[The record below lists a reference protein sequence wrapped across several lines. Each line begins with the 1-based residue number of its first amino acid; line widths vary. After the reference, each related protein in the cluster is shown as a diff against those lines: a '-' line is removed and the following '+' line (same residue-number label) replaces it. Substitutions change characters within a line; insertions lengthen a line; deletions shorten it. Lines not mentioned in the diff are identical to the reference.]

1 MDFMTE
7 QITLQQRKDEAAQ
20 QGSAT
25 EMRSVARQPILDVDG
40 RVHGYELLFRNF
52 LDMSP
57 GSDGD
62 LAART
67 LLDDAVIFGL
77 ERYTGGL
84 PAFVNCTAESLAE
97 QLVNVLPPA
106 LTVLGIPE
114 TLEATPTLIET
125 CSVLKASGFRLAVN
139 ASSWKPERLLLNNLA
154 NYIRVDFA
162 RTSAAVRQELWQHRE
177 NLHAGML
184 AQKVESQL
192 DFQMAKA
199 EGFTLF
205 QGFYFCRPE
214 LLSNRKVP
222 TNRLFHFEI
231 LQQLYRE
238 QVDMKKLAQLVMRDA
253 ALTYRLLRF
262 VNSPL
267 YAVRQEVRSIESAL
281 LLVGADAFRRI
292 ATLAILSEQNSGQ
305 APEVL
310 NMAFVRAL
318 FCELAANQCA
328 LDPSEQYLLGL
339 FSLLPAMLLV
349 PMEELVPHLPLRDA
363 IRRALLGSAVPER
376 CLLHWLECHEQG
388 DWAARDAVI
397 ESNGLL
403 ERGLNE
409 PQLEL
414 CYAAAVAGAEVSMR
428 SATGSV

>member
-1 MDFMTE
+1 MTA
-7 QITLQQRKDEAAQ
+7 QPTLQQRTAEASL
-20 QGSAT
+20 QGSDT
-25 EMRSVARQPILDVDG
+25 EMRSVARQPILDVEG

-52 LDMSP
+52 LEISPPGNGDM
-57 GSDGD
+57 
-62 LAART
+62 ATRT

-77 ERYTGGL
+77 ERYTSGL

-106 LTVLGIPE
+106 LTVLGISE
-114 TLEATPTLIET
+114 QLEATPELLET
-125 CSVLKASGFRLAVN
+125 SKALKASGFRLAVD
-139 ASSWKPERLLLNNLA
+139 ASAWKLERQPLNNLA
-154 NYIRVDFA
+154 DYIRIDFA
-162 RTSAAVRQELWQHRE
+162 QTSAAIRQELWQHRE
-177 NLHAGML
+177 NLHAKML

-192 DFQMAKA
+192 DFQMARA

-267 YAVRQEVRSIESAL
+267 YAVRTEVRSVESAL
-281 LLVGADAFRRI
+281 LLVGADNFRRI
-292 ATLAILSEQNSGQ
+292 ATLAILSEQNTGQ
-305 APEVL
+305 PPEVL

-318 FCELAANQCA
+318 FCELAASQCA

-339 FSLLPAMLLV
+339 FSLLPAMLQV
-349 PMEELVPHLPLRDA
+349 PMEELVPHLPLRDQ

-403 ERGLNE
+403 ALGLNE
-409 PQLEL
+409 AQLEL

>member
-1 MDFMTE
+1 M
-7 QITLQQRKDEAAQ
+7 TLQTSLQAHATPPHE
-20 QGSAT
+20 SAT

-52 LDMSP
+52 LDKSP

-62 LAART
+62 LATRT
-67 LLDDAVIFGL
+67 LLDDTVIFGL
-77 ERYTGGL
+77 ERYTSGL
-84 PAFVNCTAESLAE
+84 PAFVNCTAEALTE

-106 LTVLGIPE
+106 MTVLGIPE
-114 TLEATPTLIET
+114 SLEPTPELIEE
-125 CSVLKASGFRLAVN
+125 CGKLKAAGFRLAVD
-139 ASSWKPERLLLNNLA
+139 ASSWKPERQRLNNLA
-154 NYIRVDFA
+154 AYIRVDFA
-162 RTSAAVRQELWQHRE
+162 QTSAAVRQELWQQRE
-177 NLHAGML
+177 NTGARMM

-192 DFQMAKA
+192 EYQMARA

-214 LLSNRKVP
+214 LLHDRKVP

-231 LQQLYRE
+231 LQQLYRDP
-238 QVDMKKLAQLVMRDA
+238 VDMKKLAQLVMRDA

-267 YAVRQEVRSIESAL
+267 YAVRQEVRSVESAL

-305 APEVL
+305 APEIL

-318 FCELAANQCA
+318 FCELAASQCA

-349 PMEELVPHLPLRDA
+349 PMEELVPHLPLRDE
-363 IRRALLGSAVPER
+363 IRRALLGSATDER
-376 CLLHWLECHEQG
+376 SLLTWLECHEQG
-388 DWAARDAVI
+388 NWAARDAVI
-397 ESNGLL
+397 EANGLIG
-403 ERGLNE
+403 RGLNE
-409 PQLEL
+409 AQLEL

>member
-1 MDFMTE
+1 MTT
-7 QITLQQRKDEAAQ
+7 QPTLAQRTAEASL
-20 QGSAT
+20 QGSET
-25 EMRSVARQPILDVDG
+25 EMRSVARQPVLDAEG

-52 LDMSP
+52 LEISP
-57 GSDGD
+57 PGNGD
-62 LAART
+62 IATRT

-77 ERYTGGL
+77 ERYTSGQ

-97 QLVNVLPPA
+97 QLVHVLPPA

-114 TLEATPTLIET
+114 TLVASAELIET
-125 CSVLKASGFRLAVN
+125 CVGLKTSGFGLAFD
-139 ASSWKPERLLLNNLA
+139 ASSWKPERLPLYHLA
-154 NYIRVDFA
+154 DYIRVDFA
-162 RTSAAVRQELWQHRE
+162 QTSAAIRQEIWQG
-177 NLHAGML
+177 LDSIHARML

-192 DFQMAKA
+192 DFKMARA

-267 YAVRQEVRSIESAL
+267 YAVRTEVRSVESAL

-292 ATLAILSEQNSGQ
+292 ATLAILSEQNTGQ
-305 APEVL
+305 PPEVL

-318 FCELAANQCA
+318 FCELAANQCS

-349 PMEELVPHLPLRDA
+349 PMEELVPHLPLRDE
-363 IRRALLGSAVPER
+363 IRRALLGTTVPER

-388 DWAARDAVI
+388 NWEARDAVI